1 MFNLYE
7 KQKCR
12 TKRERENHRQRTGG
26 LLVKEITLLDKIIKK
41 SLQGEKR
48 PNSMFY
54 AGSNSHSKGV
64 EIIPQ
69 VLIDRT

>member
-12 TKRERENHRQRTGG
+12 TKREREHHRQRTGG
-26 LLVKEITLLDKIIKK
+26 LLVKEIILLDKYYKK
-41 SLQGEKR
+41 AIRVKNGPLYC
-48 PNSMFY
+48 MFN
-54 AGSNSHSKGV
+54 AGSKSHSKGV

-69 VLIDRT
+69 VPN